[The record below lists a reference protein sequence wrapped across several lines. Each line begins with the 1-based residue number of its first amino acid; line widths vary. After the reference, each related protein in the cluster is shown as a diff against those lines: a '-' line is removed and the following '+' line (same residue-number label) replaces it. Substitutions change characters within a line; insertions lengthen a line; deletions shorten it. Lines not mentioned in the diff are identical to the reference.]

1 MQHLAAATQCRSCDV
16 TLSDRGAANPGV
28 RRGGGRGAGAT
39 PDIPMSGVDS
49 VWKHHTAQLTRAA
62 HAVFG
67 DGDPN
72 ADYEARRWAM
82 VGQLIQ
88 SRGGVVAAEELA
100 PYLDVTPEALAASR
114 EGAFVDEGYVVPAL
128 VRFGGQPEVGP
139 DGELLYRFPSLQR
152 TARAQVHTCVPM
164 YRDQRTVHRNAGAKP
179 SGCCFTHFAT
189 FLLQMLHASRCC
201 MRTAV
206 QERR

>member
-1 MQHLAAATQCRSCDV
+1 MSRATYAEHPNLLG
-16 TLSDRGAANPGV
+16 TLVGFV
-28 RRGGGRGAGAT
+28 YQAGF
-39 PDIPMSGVDS
+39 V
-49 VWKHHTAQLTRAA
+49 

-88 SRGGVVAAEELA
+88 ARGGVVAAEELA
-100 PYLDVTPEALAASR
+100 PYLDVTPEALAASAT
-114 EGAFVDEGYVVPAL
+114 GGFVDEGYVVPAL

-152 TARAQVHTCVPM
+152 TARAQA
-164 YRDQRTVHRNAGAKP
+164 RTRSQLRGWHN
-179 SGCCFTHFAT
+179 
-189 FLLQMLHASRCC
+189 LHKF
-201 MRTAV
+201 
-206 QERR
+206 

>member
-1 MQHLAAATQCRSCDV
+1 MTHCCSALGKALCFR
-16 TLSDRGAANPGV
+16 
-28 RRGGGRGAGAT
+28 
-39 PDIPMSGVDS
+39 
-49 VWKHHTAQLTRAA
+49 LTRVAA
-62 HAVFG
+62 FAVFG

-88 SRGGVVAAEELA
+88 ARGGVVAAEELA
-100 PYLDVTPEALAASR
+100 PYLDVTPAALAAAR

-152 TARAQVHTCVPM
+152 TARAQ
-164 YRDQRTVHRNAGAKP
+164 A
-179 SGCCFTHFAT
+179 
-189 FLLQMLHASRCC
+189 
-201 MRTAV
+201 RTAASIGLV
-206 QERR
+206 HPAHSSCTEPW